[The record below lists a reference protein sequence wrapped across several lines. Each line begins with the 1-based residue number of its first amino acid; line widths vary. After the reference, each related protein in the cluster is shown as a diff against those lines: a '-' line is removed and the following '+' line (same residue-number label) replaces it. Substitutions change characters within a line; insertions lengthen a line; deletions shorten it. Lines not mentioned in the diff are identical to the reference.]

1 MVIITAGMIGVGKTT
16 LTAKIADHL
25 GTKAFF
31 LNQLARIRYCHF
43 TIQIQSSTVF
53 FTANL
58 FPKQT
63 VFNDQASFEQ

>member
-31 LNQLARIRYCHF
+31 
-43 TIQIQSSTVF
+43 
-53 FTANL
+53 
-58 FPKQT
+58 
-63 VFNDQASFEQ
+63 